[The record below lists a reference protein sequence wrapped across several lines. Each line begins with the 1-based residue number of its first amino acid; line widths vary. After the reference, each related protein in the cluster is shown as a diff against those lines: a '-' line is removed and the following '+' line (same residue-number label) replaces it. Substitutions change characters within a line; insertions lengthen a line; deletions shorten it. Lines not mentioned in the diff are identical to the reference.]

1 MRPDECI
8 GYGKGLDYFCQDC
21 VPNSDYDPIFGD
33 AETDLP
39 HHCEVCD
46 ALIPERLYLPDGMD
60 EVIGRLCDYLISRK
74 GNRKRL
80 HAWCHE
86 WQGDARNDVEKK
98 IFELAFW
105 ATSDEKKDNRLIT
118 ILDRET

>member
-8 GYGKGLDYFCQDC
+8 GYSKGLDYYCQDC
-21 VPNSDYDPIFGD
+21 VPNTDFEAIFGD

-39 HHCEVCD
+39 HHCNTCD
-46 ALIPERLYLPDGMD
+46 ALIPERLCPDGMD

-74 GNRKRL
+74 GSKKRI
-80 HAWCHE
+80 HMWCHE
-86 WQGDARNDVEKK
+86 WQGDARNDTERE
-98 IFELAFW
+98 IFKLAFW
-105 ATSDEKKDNRLIT
+105 ATSDEKREHRLIN